1 MPTPLKLGTD
11 PQVYT
16 LHSENSYLAVS
27 SSRHN
32 DFHELT
38 YRDLMH
44 CKKSKS
50 DYFCPK
56 RFSTDLERG
65 ESCLSALYWG
75 EEEVAHLKC
84 PLKPIPKKD
93 MVTQLNPSKFVLSI
107 FGTEEF
113 RYSCGER
120 DLGALQ
126 MVGVVKIKIP
136 RGCRVDSSANL

>member
-16 LHSENSYLAVS
+16 LHSENTYLAVS

-32 DFHELT
+32 DFHELM
-38 YRDLMH
+38 YRDLLH

-56 RFSTDLERG
+56 RFSTDLESG
-65 ESCLSALYWG
+65 ESCLTALYWG
-75 EEEVAHLKC
+75 LEEMAHMKC
-84 PLKPIPKKD
+84 PLKPVPKKD
-93 MVTQLNPSKFVLSI
+93 MLTQLNPSEFILSI

-113 RYSCGER
+113 RYTCGEK
-120 DLGALQ
+120 DLGADGWSCKDQ
-126 MVGVVKIKIP
+126 NSTGM
-136 RGCRVDSSANL
+136 